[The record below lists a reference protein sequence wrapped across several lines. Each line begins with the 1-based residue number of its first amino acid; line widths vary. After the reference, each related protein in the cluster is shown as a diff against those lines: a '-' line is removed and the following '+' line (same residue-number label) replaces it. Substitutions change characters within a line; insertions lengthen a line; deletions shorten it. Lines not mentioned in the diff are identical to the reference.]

1 MEPKGTSLMCAVRGC
16 HNSWYKRQKFLQ
28 NICFDHNPRTRA
40 ECGCGARYDLHPP
53 PKEEESLRLWLK
65 TLNLK
70 HPPKRPYVCS
80 FHFVDRRPTEDHPF
94 PEKWLG
100 YDAPVKTRRRRPVRT
115 VAQTDK
121 SGNTVLSS
129 APPDG
134 TCSKEPPAAAD
145 ITQQAVPLA
154 NAPAVV
160 LSNAVQP
167 NVAGGGT
174 LGQTIYITTQTNPGQ
189 PLSSPPGLGTSVG
202 YILNG
207 QPITFLTPAQAPQLL
222 SPRMVT
228 TGSAAQPVSP
238 GNMSRLQIPVT
249 LNTSNLQSVTSVAP
263 GMTSLNMTP
272 SSILPTTATGTTVK
286 VIKLTKLNVGA
297 AAAAGLVLSHP
308 SQPTKAI
315 TMQTKTTTRPP
326 GQRQSQT
333 EKRQAQNPAAR
344 PVTTTNVFKKGSNL
358 SAVCV
363 RCKYRYQKSEA
374 LRGYFCQ
381 CNQELIGSVWRLK
394 SKTKKSKCPSEKS
407 GSQPSMLETPV
418 SFSKSSESS
427 LKHVTASELPAGVP
441 SPGSGDLDN
450 QGRLIMLVEDF
461 FYGQRPGRTTNIET
475 RRETV
480 IMKCQLCDK
489 RLMGNIKLMNHM
501 RHHIEVEH
509 LSGEMDSHTMCHHC
523 FRNFSTP
530 FQLQCHVESVHSQV
544 ESSKVCRICE
554 WSFDNEPLF
563 LNHMKHAHKP
573 GEMPYICQVCDFR
586 SSFFPDVINH
596 FAELHKD
603 TCVLMCIYCLK
614 VFKSC
619 TSYQVHYLKHQKKS
633 VLHCDK
639 CRLQFLFAKEKIE
652 HKHRFHR
659 TCVKP
664 KQLQGLRPGTRV
676 IIRAYATNQVPDSPS
691 NSHVGASQM
700 NTSTSSES
708 KISSDTTSTTPAS
721 QNVTNTVI
729 PEKKK
734 PVENMVEL
742 MVKFEQQYN
751 DIEKQFCIECSYE
764 IPGFSNHFPTYV
776 RCSLCRYHTCCSR
789 AYANHMISEHVS
801 HKSTR
806 KYITLYK
813 SCPKRGRLSCTDCKY
828 KTQIGD
834 LMARHLTKFPTHQAS
849 RCTLREGFSRGFKRF
864 VFIPTD
870 LIKGGQRLNMR
881 SLLPLQVDKISYP
894 FPKPHPRPSY
904 IITLPAGPAHTPSL
918 PIQVDNIKPS
928 VPNQNCEAK
937 QDATRSILNGRSS
950 RMDLGKMV
958 EKSPQLKTV
967 LYALCSGVPQAA
979 NHFGTQPEEIQ
990 SLLLKRKHQ
999 LQSLRSA
1006 ESSIPQAADRLVEWV
1021 LYQREQQLP
1030 IDEANLFNKA
1040 SEFMRSDGA
1049 TIISYDWV
1057 VDFLL
1062 RHDLGLQAFATSRKL
1077 LPQKSQELLRSFI
1090 SILNRQIASQSFR
1103 LSGIGAMDELSVFID
1118 MEQLDGASADSSSM
1132 MSAFKLMGTSAPLID
1147 VVFTALAD
1155 GTMLS
1160 TMLFLKGEPFSPDAP
1175 SLPDFIILEAKPE
1188 GFTNEERLEI
1198 WLNKV
1203 WRPHVNP
1210 SSGGKGLLIMDTY
1223 KGHMADDFLT
1233 ALNSANTLP
1242 TVIPRST
1249 SRRLQPLEACAGPV
1263 LREFLQACWSQH
1275 VTSEPQELVEAK
1287 PADLARILSGWLVE
1301 ILNVLRAKPKLLFRS
1316 FDQVLSTNPESTSEE
1331 PSELMRSLTEA
1342 LFASKLQEDEA
1353 VKQQISTVAQHDAS
1367 PGVVSP
1373 KSLPSPSAGI
1383 LALKK
1388 IFEKDSDV
1396 ESFHGFEDTELMDH

>member
-1 MEPKGTSLMCAVRGC
+1 M
-16 HNSWYKRQKFLQ
+16 
-28 NICFDHNPRTRA
+28 A
-40 ECGCGARYDLHPP
+40 ESDLYMQCDEDDLAPCQSIT
-53 PKEEESLRLWLK
+53 E
-65 TLNLK
+65 NAD
-70 HPPKRPYVCS
+70 RPC
-80 FHFVDRRPTEDHPF
+80 T
-94 PEKWLG
+94 
-100 YDAPVKTRRRRPVRT
+100 T
-115 VAQTDK
+115 VQ
-121 SGNTVLSS
+121 SGNTLLPF

-134 TCSKEPPAAAD
+134 TCPKETPAAAD
-145 ITQQAVPLA
+145 ITHQTVPLS

-167 NVAGGGT
+167 DVGAGGA
-174 LGQTIYITTQTNPGQ
+174 LGQTIYFTTQTNPGQ
-189 PLSSPPGLGTSVG
+189 PLSSPAGLRTSLG

-207 QPITFLTPAQAPQLL
+207 QPITFLTPSQAPQLL
-222 SPRMVT
+222 PPRMVT
-228 TGSAAQPVSP
+228 TENAAQPASS
-238 GNMSRLQIPVT
+238 GNISRLQIPVT
-249 LNTSNLQSVTSVAP
+249 LTINASSNLQSITSVAP
-263 GMTSLNMTP
+263 GMTSLNITP
-272 SSILPTTATGTTVK
+272 SSILPTTATGTTLK
-286 VIKLTKLNVGA
+286 VIKVTKLNVGA
-297 AAAAGLVLSHP
+297 TPAAAAGQVVSP
-308 SQPTKAI
+308 PAQSTQAI
-315 TMQTKTTTRPP
+315 TIQTSTTPRAPV
-326 GQRQSQT
+326 QLQSHT
-333 EKRQAQNPAAR
+333 EKRPAQNPAAR
-344 PVTTTNVFKKGSNL
+344 PGTTTNVFKKGSNL

-394 SKTKKSKCPSEKS
+394 SKTKKSKCSSDKS
-407 GSQPSMLETPV
+407 QSKPSMLETPV

-427 LKHVTASELPAGVP
+427 LKHVTASELPAGAP
-441 SPGSGDLDN
+441 SPGTGDLDN

-501 RHHIEVEH
+501 RHHIEMEH

-530 FQLQCHVESVHSQV
+530 FHLQCHVEAVHSQV
-544 ESSKVCRICE
+544 ESSKVCKICE

-573 GEMPYICQVCDFR
+573 GEMPYMCQVCDFR
-586 SSFFPDVINH
+586 SSFFQDVINH
-596 FAELHKD
+596 FAERHKD

-619 TSYQVHYLKHQKKS
+619 TGYQVHYLKHQKKS
-633 VLHCDK
+633 LLHCDK

-664 KQLQGLRPGTRV
+664 KQLQGLKPGTRV
-676 IIRAYATNQVPDSPS
+676 IIRAYATNQVPDSPD
-691 NSHVGASQM
+691 NSHVGAPQM
-700 NTSTSSES
+700 NTSTSSKS
-708 KISSDTTSTTPAS
+708 KTSSETTSTTPAS
-721 QNVTNTVI
+721 QNVTSAVI
-729 PEKKK
+729 PVKKK

-751 DIEKQFCIECSYE
+751 DIDKQFCIECSYE

-776 RCSLCRYHTCCSR
+776 RCSLCRYRTCCSR

-834 LMARHLTKFPTHQAS
+834 LMARHLAEFPTHQAS
-849 RCTLREGFSRGFKRF
+849 HCTLREGFSRGFKRF

-870 LIKGGQRLNMR
+870 LIKGGPRLSMR
-881 SLLPLQVDKISYP
+881 SLLPMQVKQVDKISYP

-904 IITLPAGPAHTPSL
+904 IITLPAHTPSL
-918 PIQVDNIKPS
+918 PIQVHTIIKPFAA
-928 VPNQNCEAK
+928 PNQNCEAK
-937 QDATRSILNGRSS
+937 QDASKSILNGRSS
-950 RMDLGKMV
+950 HTDLRHMA
-958 EKSPQLKTV
+958 EKSLTVPQLKTV
-967 LYALCSGVPQAA
+967 LYALCCGIPQAA
-979 NHFGTQPEEIQ
+979 NHFTTHPEEIQ

-999 LQSLRSA
+999 LLSLRSG
-1006 ESSIPQAADRLVEWV
+1006 EGSTLRTADRLVEWV
-1021 LYQREQQLP
+1021 LCQREQQLP

-1040 SEFMRSDGA
+1040 SEFKNSGGGSNI
-1049 TIISYDWV
+1049 TYDWV
-1057 VDFLL
+1057 IDFLL
-1062 RHDLGLQAFATSRKL
+1062 RHDLGLQAIATSRKL
-1077 LPQKSQELLRSFI
+1077 LPQKSQELVRSF
-1090 SILNRQIASQSFR
+1090 SSFLNQQIASQSFR
-1103 LSGIGAMDELSVFID
+1103 LSGIGAMDELSIFID
-1118 MEQLDGASADSSSM
+1118 VEQLDGASADSSTL
-1132 MSAFKLMGTSAPLID
+1132 MSAFKLMGRSAPLID
-1147 VVFTALAD
+1147 VVFTALAE

-1203 WRPHVNP
+1203 WRPYVNP

-1223 KGHMADDFLT
+1223 KGHMADDFMA

-1242 TVIPRST
+1242 GAIPRSS
-1249 SRRLQPLEACAGPV
+1249 SRRLQPLEACVGPV

-1275 VTSEPQELVEAK
+1275 VTSAPQELVEAK
-1287 PADLARILSGWLVE
+1287 PSDLARIISGWLVE

-1316 FDQVLSTNPESTSEE
+1316 FDQVLSTNPDATSEE

-1342 LFASKLQEDEA
+1342 LFASRLQEEKD
-1353 VKQQISTVAQHDAS
+1353 VKQQATAGAQHDVS

-1383 LALKK
+1383 LALKR

-1396 ESFHGFEDTELMDH
+1396 ESFHGFEETELIDH